1 LRTLNPHLW
10 ISNFSHIY
18 IEEEIIDNE
27 TVHEIT
33 QKFAEAKK
41 IIIKSYK
48 DVFNR
53 NNQNFCAQKNSI
65 KLILAKKRA
74 NFIYNGSEMCQNFG
88 YDNFFYTANAMNCI
102 FDCEYC
108 YLKGMYPSANIVVFV
123 NLEDYFKEIDR
134 LTLDKKLYL
143 SISYDTDLLSIE
155 NITHSVQ
162 KWMDYCRKNSHL
174 TIELRTKSTNI
185 AVFKKNHPFE
195 RFIPAWTLSP
205 QQIIE
210 AYEKRTP
217 SLDARLNA
225 IKTIAKNGWK
235 VRICFDPLIYVK
247 NFDLIYGEMID
258 TVFKEINSQDIKD
271 MSVGTFRISK
281 EYLRRIHKL
290 QAFSDI
296 LTYPFE
302 IQDGVCIYMKK
313 HREYMQN
320 YIKDKL
326 KGFVE
331 EEKIF
336 F

>member
-1 LRTLNPHLW
+1 MRALNTHLW

-27 TVHEIT
+27 TVQKIT
-33 QKFAEAKK
+33 HKFAHAKK

-53 NNQNFCAQKNSI
+53 NNQNYCAQKNSMQ
-65 KLILAKKRA
+65 LILAQKRA
-74 NFIYNGSEMCQNFG
+74 NLIYKGSEMCHNFG
-88 YDNFFYTANAMNCI
+88 FDNFFYTANVMNCI
-102 FDCEYC
+102 YDCEYC
-108 YLKGMYPSANIVVFV
+108 YLKGMYTSANIVVFI

-134 LTLDKKLYL
+134 LTQDKQMYL
-143 SISYDTDLLSIE
+143 SISYDTDLLAIE
-155 NITHSVQ
+155 NIIHFVQ
-162 KWMDYCRKNSHL
+162 KWMDYCRKNMNL
-174 TIELRTKSTNI
+174 TVELRTKSANI
-185 AVFKKNHPFE
+185 DVFRKNTPFN

-217 SLDARLNA
+217 SFNARLNA
-225 IKTIAKNGWK
+225 IKKVAHNGWK

-247 NFDLIYGEMID
+247 NFDQIYGEMID
-258 TVFKEINSQDIKD
+258 EVFKQINSRDIRD
-271 MSVGTFRISK
+271 MSVGTFRIPK
-281 EYLRRIHKL
+281 EYLRRIQKL
-290 QAFSDI
+290 HPFSDI

-302 IQDGVCIYMKK
+302 MCDDICVYMKR

-320 YIKDKL
+320 YVRDKL
-326 KGFVE
+326 KDYIQ

-336 F
+336 Y